1 MPSPERLVFQQSFE
15 GLIRALGNQLD
26 EPCAQQLREL
36 GIDPRGKLAVA
47 YPLQVWVDSLKLAST
62 VLAPDA
68 TLDDGA
74 EVVGRR
80 FLEGYGGTLM
90 GSALLAGVRLLGPHR
105 MLERMTRNLRTGTNY
120 LEARL
125 EQTGPTRYVITC
137 RPVVIAGFYRGLF
150 AAGLEMSGAKGA
162 SVVLMRSAG
171 DSAVYDLSWMP
182 EKGVGAKPPDVK
194 APAAKGPEPRT

>member
-1 MPSPERLVFQQSFE
+1 MPTLERLVFQQSFE
-15 GLIRALGNQLD
+15 GLIRALGDRLD
-26 EPCAQQLREL
+26 EPCARQLREA

-47 YPLQVWVDSLKLAST
+47 YPLEVWVESLKLAAS
-62 VLAPDA
+62 VLAPTA
-68 TLDDGA
+68 SLDDGA

-80 FLEGYGGTLM
+80 FLEGYGATLI

-125 EQTGPTRYVITC
+125 EQTGPTRYVLTC
-137 RPVVIAGFYRGLF
+137 RPVVISGFYRGLF
-150 AAGLEMSGAKGA
+150 AAGLEMSGARGA

-171 DSAVYDLSWMP
+171 DAAVYDLSWLP
-182 EKGVGAKPPDVK
+182 ERAAGKPPETK
-194 APAAKGPEPRT
+194 AAAPKGPEPRT

>member
-1 MPSPERLVFQQSFE
+1 MPSPSPERLVFQQSFE
-15 GLIRALGNQLD
+15 GLIRALGDHLD
-26 EPCAQQLREL
+26 EPCARQLREA

-47 YPLQVWVDSLKLAST
+47 YPLEVWVESLKLAAS
-62 VLAPDA
+62 VLAPSA

-80 FLEGYGGTLM
+80 FLEGYGATLI

-125 EQTGPTRYVITC
+125 EQTGPTRYVLTC
-137 RPVVIAGFYRGLF
+137 RPVVVAGFYRGLF
-150 AAGLEMSGAKGA
+150 AAGLEMSGAHGA

-171 DSAVYDLSWMP
+171 DAAVYDLSWLP
-182 EKGVGAKPPDVK
+182 EKGAGKPPETK
-194 APAAKGPEPRT
+194 PLPRGPQPRS

>member
-1 MPSPERLVFQQSFE
+1 MPTSPERLVFQQSFE
-15 GLIRALGNQLD
+15 GLIRALGDHLD
-26 EPCAQQLREL
+26 EPCAQRLREV

-47 YPLQVWVDSLKLAST
+47 YPLDVWVGSLKLAAA
-62 VLAPDA
+62 VLAPMA

-80 FLEGYGGTLM
+80 FLEGYGSTLI

-125 EQTGPTRYVITC
+125 EQTGPTRYVLTC

-150 AAGLEMSGAKGA
+150 AAGLEMSGAHGA
-162 SVVLMRSAG
+162 TVGLMRSAG
-171 DSAVYDLSWMP
+171 DAAVYDLSWLP
-182 EKGVGAKPPDVK
+182 EKGASKPPEAK
-194 APAAKGPEPRT
+194 APPPRGTQPRS